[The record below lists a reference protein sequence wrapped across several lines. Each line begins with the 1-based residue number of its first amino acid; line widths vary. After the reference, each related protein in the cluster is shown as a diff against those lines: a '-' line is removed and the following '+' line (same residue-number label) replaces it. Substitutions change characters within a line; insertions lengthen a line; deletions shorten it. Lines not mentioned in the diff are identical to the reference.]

1 MRMFNTLSVVFCV
14 SLLLICLFEVR
25 VKPTSGQRRL
35 DSHNKCQL
43 FCKHRS
49 CWLITSDTVYVTLAS
64 SSHPSTSIAASSR
77 MVFFCLFVISRCQ
90 RIQWKTCAFPQ
101 QQQQIIYGRIFLYL
115 LLLVITTRIES
126 LTSTACKVSGRTN
139 VCSDA

>member
-1 MRMFNTLSVVFCV
+1 MLLSYTLALILSQSQESKSIDSIARLKIFTMVIALFLAACIRSFECACICVCCMRMFNTLFVVFSV

-25 VKPTSGQRRL
+25 AKPTSGQRRL

-77 MVFFCLFVISRCQ
+77 MVFFVCL
-90 RIQWKTCAFPQ
+90 
-101 QQQQIIYGRIFLYL
+101 
-115 LLLVITTRIES
+115 
-126 LTSTACKVSGRTN
+126 
-139 VCSDA
+139 

>member
-1 MRMFNTLSVVFCV
+1 MRMFNTLSVVFSV

-25 VKPTSGQRRL
+25 AKPTSGQRRL

-77 MVFFCLFVISRCQ
+77 MVFFLFVCNFSLPTNSVKNVRVSSAATTNNIR
-90 RIQWKTCAFPQ
+90 A
-101 QQQQIIYGRIFLYL
+101 YFLYL